1 MKNSALILFLLSLSP
16 FTFGQNPKVTLT
28 ISPADAEIGETITIT
43 VKTSVR
49 GEVEI
54 DNLPSSF
61 VYSYNVLTG
70 SEQSMD
76 HNTGVVTTYYYM
88 SQTGVISKPGKYTI
102 GPAFVKSGSKTYS
115 SGKVTVSIGQQVPMN
130 LGTVSAQQLKDP
142 ALGIIQLNKTTIYEG
157 EPVLA
162 EAKVF
167 AKYNP
172 TNINDYRSFS
182 IKGALE
188 THSLQ
193 GNKDIRVVQERFKGN
208 KYYSFEYDKQLIFPS
223 GTGNFQVDPF
233 RMNLL
238 QGFQGFPITSS
249 AAMVTIKP
257 LPGNAPND
265 FIGAVGEFSIARELD
280 TTEIKQGDVF
290 KMWITINGIGNIQNT
305 IEPMLNLPKGFIV
318 YGDPVVTENI
328 SYTSRGAQG
337 SILYEYNVQV
347 TRHGEITLPGTT
359 ISYFDLS
366 QEKYIQVGTSS
377 ERMTIE
383 KDANYVVAEN
393 PKTSQNAEELNPQ
406 QISLRTQQ
414 SPSSVSTIYG
424 TLAFWSGVGIPMF
437 GGLFFLL
444 LKRKNEQDAEEIA
457 AKQKVKQ
464 KVMASQREL
473 TLCKTLL
480 EDSEAS
486 NDAFF
491 SSVEIALKKA
501 FEGKMNV
508 QEDRI
513 LNKNEIYQFLRSENE
528 LQLLEDVQF
537 IFSVCENSRFG
548 LVASNESR
556 QQTFD
561 ALTAVI
567 NRLKL

>member
-16 FTFGQNPKVTLT
+16 ITFGQNPKVTLS
-28 ISPADAEIGETITIT
+28 ISPTNAEIGETIIIT

-61 VYSYNVLTG
+61 VYSYNVGSG

-115 SGKVTVSIGQQVPMN
+115 SGKVTITIGQQVAMN
-130 LGTVSAQQLKDP
+130 VGTVSSQQLKDP
-142 ALGIIQLNKTTIYEG
+142 ALGIIQVSKTSIYEG

-162 EAKVF
+162 EAKVY
-167 AKYNP
+167 AKYEP
-172 TNINDYRSFS
+172 TDIEGYRPYA

-193 GNKDIRVVQERFKGN
+193 GDKRIAVVEERFKGN
-208 KYYSFEYDKQLIFPS
+208 RYFSFEYDKQLIFPS
-223 GTGNFQVDPF
+223 GTGNFQIDPF

-238 QGFQGFPITSS
+238 RGYQGFPIVSS
-249 AAMVTIKP
+249 ASMVTIKP
-257 LPGNAPND
+257 LPSNAPAD
-265 FIGAVGEFSIARELD
+265 FIGAVGEFSISRELD
-280 TTEIKQGDVF
+280 TTKIKQGDVF
-290 KMWITINGIGNIQNT
+290 KMLVTISGTGNIQNT
-305 IEPMLNLPKGFIV
+305 IKPILSLPKGFIV

-328 SYTSRGAQG
+328 AYTSRGAQG
-337 SILYEYNVQV
+337 TILYEYNIQV
-347 TRHGEITLPGTT
+347 TRHGNITLPGTS
-359 ISYFDLS
+359 IAYFDLS
-366 QEKYIQVGTSS
+366 TEKYVQVSTSD
-377 ERMTIE
+377 ELMIIE
-383 KDANYVVAEN
+383 KDANYIVAEN
-393 PKTSQNAEELNPQ
+393 SENKQNTEEISTQ
-406 QISLRTQQ
+406 QVSLRTQQ
-414 SPSSVSTIYG
+414 NPASTSTIYG
-424 TLAFWSGVGIPMF
+424 TIGFWSGVGLPMF

-444 LKRKNEQDAEEIA
+444 LKRKNEHDSEEIE
-457 AKQKVKQ
+457 AKQNVKRKVIE
-464 KVMASQREL
+464 SQREL

-480 EDSEAS
+480 NSTEAS

-491 SSVEIALKKA
+491 SSVEIALKRA
-501 FEGKMNV
+501 FEGKMNL

-528 LQLLEDVQF
+528 TRLLEEVQQ
-537 IFSVCENSRFG
+537 IFTSCENSRFG
-548 LVASNESR
+548 LIASDDSR

-561 ALTAVI
+561 ALNSVL
-567 NRLKL
+567 NRLKI